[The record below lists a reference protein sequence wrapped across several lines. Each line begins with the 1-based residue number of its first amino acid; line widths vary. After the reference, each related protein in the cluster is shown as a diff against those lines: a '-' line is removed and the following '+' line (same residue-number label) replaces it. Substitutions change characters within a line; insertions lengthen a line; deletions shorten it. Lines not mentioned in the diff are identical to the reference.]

1 MSPVF
6 VHNFMRLKLKPI
18 LWLVGVFFRRQVSLP
33 EFTLHACSR
42 CLLFACFLPHFRCI
56 ADEEKNI
63 TMAMAEKNLEASHAE
78 EQSSLAVQKEEEEEE
93 DTTTCP
99 LFMDGLPSNFAE
111 NKSLAAIASLLNEE
125 DDDNATK
132 QSADNKEDG
141 LMSKVELKSG
151 GGKVQ
156 RKSRRKGSSPYNKD
170 KKKGIQKDKKAASVG
185 EAQLFLN
192 MWKI

>member
-6 VHNFMRLKLKPI
+6 CAQFCAAQIEANPVN
-18 LWLVGVFFRRQVSLP
+18 GG
-33 EFTLHACSR
+33 
-42 CLLFACFLPHFRCI
+42 CLLEKTGISSVVFIFRPFSSPSPSLLSFI
-56 ADEEKNI
+56 ASLKKRTI
-63 TMAMAEKNLEASHAE
+63 TMAEKKLEASHAE
-78 EQSSLAVQKEEEEEE
+78 EQASLAAQKLGEEEEEE

-125 DDDNATK
+125 DDEDDAKQKNA
-132 QSADNKEDG
+132 DKEDG

-156 RKSRRKGSSPYNKD
+156 RKIRRKGSSPYNKD
-170 KKKGIQKDKKAASVG
+170 KKKGQNGKKAASVG